1 MPPKFKKISK
11 AEMDKKVKAKAKPK
25 KKIKFVK
32 KKRNLMD
39 YKSSADMGH
48 ATDATTELYFRKFKS
63 TSSLIKKKSDKAE
76 FGGRVSGESGS
87 RLVMDYHSKF
97 KGEFNQYLND
107 NKRDIDLHRKRLENA
122 STTHQGVIT
131 GGSAENR
138 FRRTYEYG
146 N

>member
-1 MPPKFKKISK
+1 MVMPPKFKKISK
-11 AEMDKKVKAKAKPK
+11 AEMDKKVKPK
-25 KKIKFVK
+25 KKIKFIK

-76 FGGRVSGESGS
+76 FGGRIQGGK
-87 RLVMDYHSKF
+87 VMDYHSKF

-107 NKRDIDLHRKRLENA
+107 NKRDIDLHRKRLANA

-131 GGSAENR
+131 GGSAVNR
-138 FRRTYEYG
+138 FRMAREYG